1 MTITPL
7 REPRPPPRSSSLIG
21 PEVVDLPTW
30 DEPPLPTP
38 WGTRLRR
45 ATRLREIGIL
55 TLIALIGYIAAA
67 YWSRY
72 GLHFWINDALN
83 RTDDAVYVTI
93 GRDPHLGAIGF
104 YWPPLP
110 QLLQLP
116 LVPFFRPFGAE
127 IMAGPVSTALCMAAT
142 IPVLARIGTR
152 LGLGRRTTFLICAT
166 FAINPDIVYT
176 ATNGMSEAC
185 FLLTGAVTML
195 GFLTYIQTR
204 ATKDLLI
211 FTLGLSGAIMT
222 RLEGPL
228 LVFALVVVATFSI
241 RHLRSAAW
249 HFFIIIAP
257 PYACFAFWILV
268 QWILLKDPLFFL
280 HQDVGPNPAPGT
292 AVWLPNTAG
301 HPWAVVPWAL
311 GWVLVLGPVLFVLV
325 ASLVVRPLAGRTRGT
340 LGILAGIGS
349 ILVIQMYLVAKGTG
363 FGDPRYFVMTIL
375 FATVGAMWLASN
387 RDGSLLLGT
396 WNLALVATLVVAGAT
411 GSYALT
417 SGRVTHEEAE
427 CSFFQYGVARVLP
440 MLGRQQVGRFR
451 CVPPGDGL
459 RAWQQAD
466 DWIDTDLTSHDRVL
480 ADNQS
485 DFAASLFTTRPSLF
499 IVRNDR
505 DWQKAIADPRTVTY
519 IVTQSTTRTGP
530 PTQSASYVGDEGANL
545 LQLDRPGWHLV
556 RSYAGAY
563 NVVHAVTYVQ
573 IWHFVPSPA
582 AGSTPTGTESGV
594 S

>member
-1 MTITPL
+1 M
-7 REPRPPPRSSSLIG
+7 
-21 PEVVDLPTW
+21 
-30 DEPPLPTP
+30 
-38 WGTRLRR
+38 
-45 ATRLREIGIL
+45 REIGIL
-55 TLIALIGYIAAA
+55 TVVALIGYIAAA

-127 IMAGPVSTALCMAAT
+127 IMAGPVSTAICMAAT
-142 IPVLARIGTR
+142 IPVLAQIGKR
-152 LGLGRRTTFLICAT
+152 LRLARWTTFLICAA
-166 FAINPDIVYT
+166 FAVNPDVIYT
-176 ATNGMSEAC
+176 STNGMSETC

-195 GFLTYIQTR
+195 GLLTYIQTR
-204 ATKDLLI
+204 STKDLLI

-228 LVFALVVVATFSI
+228 LVFALVLVATFSI
-241 RHLRSAAW
+241 RHFRSSAW
-249 HFFIIIAP
+249 HFAIIIAP
-257 PYACFAFWILV
+257 PYACFAFWMLV

-280 HQDVGPNPAPGT
+280 HQDVGANPAPGT
-292 AVWLPNTAG
+292 AVWLPNTVG
-301 HPWAVVPWAL
+301 HPLAVVPWAL
-311 GWVLVLGPVLFVLV
+311 GWVLVLGPVVFILV
-325 ASLVVRPLAGRTRGT
+325 ASLVVRPWSGRNRGT

-349 ILVIQMYLVAKGTG
+349 ILFIQMVTVAKGAG

-387 RDGSLLLGT
+387 RDGLLVGT
-396 WNLALVATLVVAGAT
+396 WNLALVATLVVAGGT

-427 CSFFQYGVARVLP
+427 CSFFQYGVARVVP
-440 MLGRQQVGRFR
+440 FLGREQVGRFR
-451 CVPPGDGL
+451 CLRPGDGL
-459 RAWQQAD
+459 HAWQQAD
-466 DWIDTDLTSHDRVL
+466 HWIDTHLTAHDRVL
-480 ADNQS
+480 SDNLS
-485 DFAASLFTTRPSLF
+485 NFAAGLFTTRPTLF

-505 DWQKAIADPRTVTY
+505 DWQRTIANPRTVTY
-519 IVTQSTTRTGP
+519 IATQSTTQTGP
-530 PTQSASYVGDEGANL
+530 PTQSASYARDEGANL
-545 LQLDRPGWHLV
+545 LQLDQPGWHLV
-556 RSYAGAY
+556 RSFAGAY

-573 IWHFVPSPA
+573 IWHFVPSQE